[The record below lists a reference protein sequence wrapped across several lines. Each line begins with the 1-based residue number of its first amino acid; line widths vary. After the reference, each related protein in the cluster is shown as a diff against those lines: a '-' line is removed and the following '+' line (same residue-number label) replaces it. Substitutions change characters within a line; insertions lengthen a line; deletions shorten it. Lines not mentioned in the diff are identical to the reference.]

1 MRFPE
6 GRNRVYVD
14 SQRKF
19 PMDTFLA
26 GAWRIFFTF
35 PTLTRA
41 SGSRR
46 GNDCAVID
54 PHPC

>member
-6 GRNRVYVD
+6 GRNRAYVD

-26 GAWRIFFTF
+26 GAWRIFVTF

-41 SGSRR
+41 NGSRR